1 MSEKLICVGVVT
13 RPHGVR
19 GEVCVDWYADD
30 PSFLDHVLHVEIP
43 GRAGCRMRAVQHRAH
58 KGGLLVFFD
67 GVETRDAA
75 EALRGSTLWI
85 ERSSL
90 PPLPEGEAY
99 IEDLLDRRV
108 VLADGSEVG
117 VLHHIEMPAGQM
129 VWALRSEEFEFLFP
143 AQREFIVSLGD
154 PVVID
159 PPDGLLEVCRTRIR
173 H

>member
-1 MSEKLICVGVVT
+1 
-13 RPHGVR
+13 
-19 GEVCVDWYADD
+19 
-30 PSFLDHVLHVEIP
+30 
-43 GRAGCRMRAVQHRAH
+43 MRAVQHRAH